1 LTFTRQGQQLKAN
14 TRYVAGWICAIVCVA
29 ILFDMPKI
37 VQAYYILNGSEYVI
51 NGTVT
56 HNTNNTKWMY
66 MSYNDSEDPNN
77 FIWVVDSA
85 KIVNDKFTFR
95 GRTDYPTQT
104 YLSTDKESVIYRTK
118 EKTAVLYTAPRNEI
132 SCVINLEHPFDSIK
146 VYNSPTDNDLRYMI
160 VRLNPIEKR
169 RDKLWLQMKSVE
181 NTGDT
186 VLLSKLRKEFY
197 QINIELTGEILNA
210 SLSLG
215 KTSAVVFDNYVSI
228 LFNNEYLNIEQYK
241 QIETRFNEVPFYIKD
256 CKSGKRLAKMIKQH
270 KTYSNEKN

>member
-1 LTFTRQGQQLKAN
+1 
-14 TRYVAGWICAIVCVA
+14 
-29 ILFDMPKI
+29 
-37 VQAYYILNGSEYVI
+37 
-51 NGTVT
+51 
-56 HNTNNTKWMY
+56 

-85 KIVNDKFTFR
+85 KIVNDNFTFR

-118 EKTAVLYTAPRNEI
+118 EKAAVLYTAPRNEI

-215 KTSAVVFDNYVSI
+215 KTSAVVFDNYVSM